1 MTFLQNSTWHL
12 DCFDFR
18 RPCHKN
24 EQVSKSKLLL
34 DGEDDKDV
42 EFDDGDDDLDNDGG
56 RIDYGDSSDDGE
68 DRGLQ
73 VRCYFSVLSSE
84 LDGNLVVQL
93 NQVTALNCTAK

>member
-1 MTFLQNSTWHL
+1 MA
-12 DCFDFR
+12 
-18 RPCHKN
+18 
-24 EQVSKSKLLL
+24 KSKLLL
-34 DGEDDKDV
+34 DGEDDNDV

-93 NQVTALNCTAK
+93 N